1 MSFEKKL
8 YNIEITPPINV
19 WNNISIELD
28 DLLLEAKLK
37 NKLFGL
43 ISIPPT
49 STWSIIEEDLKEFA
63 DTKTIAEKLNK
74 ISETPPSGIWNTIEK
89 QLNEDLVN
97 IKIAKH
103 LSAIEMS
110 PPENSWNTIISELNT
125 PTPVIPFVKKY
136 NGVIKYAAAAVV
148 VGLIAWGGIK
158 FLYSDTNEIEGGE
171 IAKEVKVNPVIQSP
185 VQNTEVLNSDKT
197 VIASTVDLKEP
208 SIKQISTKGKK
219 TAIAQTDK
227 DIIASLNSFQNNHSG
242 TEEIIADVNNAQR
255 NKRAGIVSNESDTV
269 APRYLMYLSDDCSI
283 VKVSK
288 KLADL
293 QCIYNKDGSVAQ
305 SALAS
310 LNKQFC
316 DDLVKTWQEKLAN
329 APLSSFDPLELA
341 DILK

>member
-37 NKLFGL
+37 PKLVGL
-43 ISIPPT
+43 YSIPPD
-49 STWSIIEEDLKEFA
+49 SNWNIIEEDLKEFA

-74 ISETPPSGIWNTIEK
+74 ISKNPPAGVWNRIEE

-103 LSAIEMS
+103 LSAIEMN
-110 PPENSWNTIISELNT
+110 PPEKSWNTIVSELDT
-125 PTPVIPFVKKY
+125 STPVIPFFKKY
-136 NGVIKYAAAAVV
+136 NRFIRYAAAAVV
-148 VGLIAWGGIK
+148 VGLIAWGSVN
-158 FLYSDTNEIEGGE
+158 FLNSDTNKPDVAAIV
-171 IAKEVKVNPVIQSP
+171 KEEKANPVIQSP
-185 VQNTEVLNSDKT
+185 VQNAEVLNSDKT
-197 VIASTVDLKEP
+197 VIASTIDLKKP

-227 DIIASLNSFQNNHSG
+227 NIVASLNSFQNNHSG
-242 TEEIIADVNNAQR
+242 TEEIIADINNIQR
-255 NKRAGIVSNESDTV
+255 NKRAGIVNNESDTI
-269 APRYLMYLSDDCSI
+269 AARYLMYLRDDCSI

-288 KLADL
+288 KLADM

-305 SALAS
+305 NALAS

>member
-8 YNIEITPPINV
+8 YNIEIAPPINV

-43 ISIPPT
+43 NSIPPD
-49 STWSIIEEDLKEFA
+49 SNWNIIENDLKEFA

-74 ISETPPSGIWNTIEK
+74 ISETPPAGIWNRIAG

-103 LSAIEMS
+103 LSAIEMN
-110 PPENSWNTIISELNT
+110 PPEKSWNTIVSELDST
-125 PTPVIPFVKKY
+125 TPVISFVKKY
-136 NGVIKYAAAAVV
+136 NRIIKFAAAAVV

-158 FLYSDTNEIEGGE
+158 FLNSETNKTEVVS
-171 IAKEVKVNPVIQSP
+171 IAKEAKENPVIQSP

-219 TAIAQTDK
+219 TAIAQTEK

-255 NKRAGIVSNESDTV
+255 NKRVGIVSNESDTV